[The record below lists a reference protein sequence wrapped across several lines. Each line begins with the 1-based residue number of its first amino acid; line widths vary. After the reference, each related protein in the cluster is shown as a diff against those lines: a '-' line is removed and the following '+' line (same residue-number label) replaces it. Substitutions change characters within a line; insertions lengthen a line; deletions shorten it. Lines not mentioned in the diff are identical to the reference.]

1 MLENVNTGKLICMIS
16 FANSTYTLHLPL
28 SKIYDLTTIYS
39 AKIQQKK
46 HMQGHMFHG
55 HCTFHQS

>member
-1 MLENVNTGKLICMIS
+1 MLENVNTGKLILFDQLCY
-16 FANSTYTLHLPL
+16 STYTFHLPL

-46 HMQGHMFHG
+46 RMQGG
-55 HCTFHQS
+55 AWSLYI